1 MSIPLIIVEVNFD
14 HSVQGVSANFLHCH
28 DLNFNLN
35 FSFIINKHLVGPYFE
50 AMQINSVV

>member
-14 HSVQGVSANFLHCH
+14 HSVQGVSSNFLHCH